1 MATYIKEE
9 QLRKDLA
16 TKQVYYY
23 VNEKEETDVLS
34 REVFKKKALEIH
46 YPFSKD
52 GKQKYTYI
60 QSVEFDGVSPLDV
73 KGVMKAPSFGLGF
86 TKNLNPV
93 IYELQAFPLIR
104 KIIISKKKPSSF
116 AKFSVTFNVDD
127 IEYLFKVIKP
137 FKDVQSSE
145 LKVTSNNLL
154 SGIFPAKVKEK
165 ERKYVKGELHTF
177 LETHKL
183 DAKSLSDTDLESIIE
198 LIPDEIASEKL
209 VFQAEEKIN
218 FVKLKKVGS
227 DFEKLLKQTTDTKA
241 FEEKC
246 QVFFTENSW
255 VLSNIL
261 SIPVAILKGKA
272 YVGGKDY
279 TDGGGRIAD
288 FLYRNELTKNVCIIE
303 IKTPIKKL
311 IDTKTPY
318 RKPDVYSL
326 GKELTGGVVQV
337 LDQKDNLQ
345 REFYKLSEGK
355 FEAFNPKTVLIIGK
369 IKDLNKGQL
378 KSFELFRNNL
388 KDVEIVTFDELL
400 ERTKMV
406 FGNFVDI
413 KKKKKVER

>member
-1 MATYIKEE
+1 MATYKREE
-9 QLRKDLA
+9 ELRKNLA
-16 TKQVYYY
+16 TKEVYYY
-23 VNEKEETDVLS
+23 VNEKEEVDVMS
-34 REVFKKKALEIH
+34 REVFKKKPLEIH

-52 GKQKYTYI
+52 GGQKYRYI

-73 KGVMKAPSFGLGF
+73 KGVMKAASFGLGF
-86 TKNLNPV
+86 TRYLSPV
-93 IYELQAFPLIR
+93 IYELENFPQIS
-104 KIIISKKKPSSF
+104 KIIISKNKPSAFSR
-116 AKFSVTFNVDD
+116 FSVTFNVDD

-154 SGIFPAKVKEK
+154 SSIFPEKVKEK
-165 ERKYVKGELHTF
+165 KREYIKGELNTF
-177 LETHKL
+177 LKTHKL
-183 DAKSLSDTDLESIIE
+183 NTKSLSDTDLESIIE
-198 LIPDEIASEKL
+198 LIPEEIASEKL

-218 FVKLKKVGS
+218 FIKLKKVKV

-246 QVFFTENSW
+246 QLFFTENSW

-303 IKTPIKKL
+303 IKTPIKKI
-311 IDTKTPY
+311 IDTETPY

-355 FEAFNPKTVLIIGK
+355 FEAFNPKTLLIIGK
-369 IKDLNKGQL
+369 ISDLNKGQL

-388 KDVEIVTFDELL
+388 KDVEVITFDELL

-406 FGNFVDI
+406 FGNFVDT
-413 KKKKKVER
+413 KKKSAK